1 MKLVVVRTFKFIKLF
16 LILNLSLP
24 KVTCKPT
31 ELLCPLSKTCI
42 DQAKQCNGEVDC
54 KFKEDELDCLA
65 LTDGHSINLDVNG
78 KPFMHT
84 KGIVTRNIE
93 SNWKVLCDDTGDFTR
108 NGSEI
113 ANDICSLIGF
123 KFAKSFNVI
132 EIATAKIET
141 NSIARSKVMI
151 KLVKEID
158 KSDIENCKALEI
170 ECSAIPSN
178 TFAMHSINQEKSK
191 KNATKNQSDVHFVPS
206 NPDDQKNIFV
216 KPININSWDHL
227 RDFEW
232 PWSAEIFLNG
242 EIVGNGILLDNSW
255 ILADKT
261 ILGSEQEPLKTKHAI
276 AIVGNSK
283 HHLNIL
289 SPYEQI
295 SKIDC
300 LQFIKDSNVVLL
312 HLKDRIHFNRH
323 VLPSFL
329 PTQVDTEPDSR
340 CIAVALSS
348 QKITRSLE
356 LKVITECPND
366 VHLTCYQVARNES
379 SLCTDSE
386 SKKLLLNLF
395 KFKRFNY
402 F

>member
-1 MKLVVVRTFKFIKLF
+1 
-16 LILNLSLP
+16 
-24 KVTCKPT
+24 VTCKPA
-31 ELLCPLSKTCI
+31 EFLCPQSKTCI
-42 DQAKQCNGEVDC
+42 ERTKQCNGEPDC
-54 KFKEDELDCLA
+54 KFKEDELDCVA
-65 LTDGHSINLDVNG
+65 LTDGHSISLDVNG

-84 KGIVTRNIE
+84 KGVVTRNIE
-93 SNWKVLCDDTGDFTR
+93 SNWKILCDDTGDFTR

-132 EIATAKIET
+132 EMTTTKIDSD
-141 NSIARSKVMI
+141 SIARNQVMI
-151 KLVKEID
+151 KVVKEID

-170 ECSAIPSN
+170 ECSAVPSN
-178 TFAMHSINQEKSK
+178 TFAIHTIHQEKNK
-191 KNATKNQSDVHFVPS
+191 KNATKVHSEIQFVPS
-206 NPDDQKNIFV
+206 HPNDQKNIFV
-216 KPININSWDHL
+216 KPINPNSWDHL

-232 PWSAEIFLNG
+232 PWSAEIFIEG

-261 ILGSEQEPLKTKHAI
+261 ILGSEDEPLKTKHVTAM
-276 AIVGNSK
+276 VGNSK
-283 HHLNIL
+283 HFLSIQ
-289 SPYEQI
+289 SPYEQT

-300 LQFIKDSNVVLL
+300 VQIIKESNAVLL
-312 HLKDRIHFNRH
+312 HLKNKVHFNRH

-329 PTQVDTEPDSR
+329 PTQSDVEPDSR

-348 QKITRSLE
+348 QKVIRSLE
-356 LKVITECPND
+356 LKVITDCQND

-386 SKKLLLNLF
+386 SKFLIQKLTSLDFF
-395 KFKRFNY
+395 KFIKFSFPPHCRHFM
-402 F
+402 

>member
-1 MKLVVVRTFKFIKLF
+1 ML
-16 LILNLSLP
+16 
-24 KVTCKPT
+24 VTCKPN
-31 ELLCPLSKTCI
+31 EFLCPQSKTCI
-42 DQAKQCNGEVDC
+42 ESHKQCNGEIDC
-54 KFKEDELDCLA
+54 KFKEDELDCVA
-65 LTDGHSINLDVNG
+65 LTDGHSISLDVNG

-93 SNWKVLCDDTGDFTR
+93 SNWKVLCDDLGDFTR

-132 EIATAKIET
+132 EMTTSKIDT
-141 NSIARSKVMI
+141 NSIARSHIVVKF
-151 KLVKEID
+151 VKEID
-158 KSDIENCKALEI
+158 KNDNESCKALEI
-170 ECSAIPSN
+170 ECSAIASN
-178 TFAMHSINQEKSK
+178 TFVIHSINQEK
-191 KNATKNQSDVHFVPS
+191 TKRNSSDIASEVHFIPANS
-206 NPDDQKNIFV
+206 NDQKKLFV
-216 KPININSWDHL
+216 KPINPDGWDHL

-232 PWSAEIFLNG
+232 PWSAEIFLDG

-261 ILGSEQEPLKTKHAI
+261 IFGNDEHPLKTKHANVI
-276 AIVGNSK
+276 FGNSK
-283 HHLNIL
+283 HYLHIQ

-300 LQFIKDSNVVLL
+300 IHNLKDTNALLL
-312 HLKDRIHFNRH
+312 HLKDRVHFNRH

-329 PTQVDTEPDSR
+329 PTQSDTEPDSR

-356 LKVITECPND
+356 LKVIKNCPND
-366 VHLTCYQVARNES
+366 VHLTCYQAARNES
-379 SLCTDSE
+379 SLCTDSG
-386 SKKLLLNLF
+386 SKF
-395 KFKRFNY
+395 
-402 F
+402 